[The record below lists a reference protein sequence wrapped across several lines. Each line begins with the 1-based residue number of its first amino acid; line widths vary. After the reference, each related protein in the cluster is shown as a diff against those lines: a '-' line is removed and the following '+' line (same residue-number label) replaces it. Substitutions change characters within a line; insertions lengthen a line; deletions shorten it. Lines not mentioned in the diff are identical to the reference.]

1 MFKCRVQCSAQ
12 VICKYCLQ
20 FSAHCSSHALWRA
33 FVISSLCVAGVQRQ
47 IGRGSAAIKWPDSRH
62 EPLCLVK
69 YRGIYQNT
77 AEYRLP
83 LRIQW
88 NMTKYK
94 VFIRTNRIR
103 KITAQPPAP
112 KDTEFF
118 YIYSTWVLFNT
129 TRTGC
134 WNTVSLW
141 RKMVTCLKTT
151 SIPLLHT

>member
-1 MFKCRVQCSAQ
+1 MD
-12 VICKYCLQ
+12 
-20 FSAHCSSHALWRA
+20 SSQKNHFWENGQGRETRTEVPWRCESRSPSPRA
-33 FVISSLCVAGVQRQ
+33 EVPRAQ

-83 LRIQW
+83 LRIQC

-151 SIPLLHT
+151 SILLGSTG